1 MSSKPNLRAAG
12 AGAGDSR
19 AEAAPA
25 SHLSAAETGPQPY
38 TRWWWFSG
46 PISKSAI
53 RRQLRWVPD
62 NGFGGVEVAWV
73 YPLDERPGPKWLDTQ
88 WSRLVAHTKQCC
100 EQLGLGGD
108 FT

>member
-1 MSSKPNLRAAG
+1 
-12 AGAGDSR
+12 
-19 AEAAPA
+19 
-25 SHLSAAETGPQPY
+25 
-38 TRWWWFSG
+38 
-46 PISKSAI
+46 
-53 RRQLRWVPD
+53 
-62 NGFGGVEVAWV
+62 VEVAWV